1 MGEADFILIL
11 TGISGSGKSQ
21 AGNFFMQQNVFKTN
35 WGIEAVTT
43 ANASC
48 TGIIEGKYIKI
59 IDTPGFLNT
68 HSLTHT
74 EEFKSLAEAIVDNPN
89 GVNAIGLVINIES
102 RMTKEDITLLEKF
115 LLMKNLLPYTFLV
128 FTHAKAFGNTII
140 QQDTKFEELLQ
151 DTISC
156 PNILPH
162 LINKLDNRF
171 MMLESIKPV
180 EEQYFSKKSHELLQ
194 ILQVIMK
201 QNTKPFTSTFNV
213 SHKQSKEKLL
223 ESLIE
228 ELNQKMREERLNTTS
243 SYQGNNIWHIA
254 TENLYTATLFFTS
267 AVYTMINRI
276 RNLIFGQ

>member
-1 MGEADFILIL
+1 MIL

-35 WGIEAVTT
+35 WGTEIVTT

-48 TGIIEGKYIKI
+48 TGIIEGKCIKI

-68 HSLTHT
+68 HSQTYT
-74 EEFKSLAEAIVDNPN
+74 EEVKLLAETIVDNPN

-115 LLMKNLLPYTFLV
+115 LLMKNLLPYTFLI

-140 QQDTKFEELLQ
+140 QQATKFEELLQ
-151 DTISC
+151 DTINC
-156 PNILPH
+156 PKILPH
-162 LINKLDNRF
+162 LINELDNRF

-213 SHKQSKEKLL
+213 SHKQSKEKLV

-228 ELNQKMREERLNTTS
+228 ELNQKMREARLNTTS
-243 SYQGNNIWHIA
+243 SYQRNNVWHLA
-254 TENLYTATLFFTS
+254 RESLYTVTLVLTS
-267 AVYTMINRI
+267 AVYTLII
-276 RNLIFGQ
+276 RFRDYIFRQ